1 MGLLDQMPG
10 LDTPQGQGLLAAAF
24 QLMGSR
30 GSFGESIG
38 KAGMTYMGATQQ
50 AQSAASDAEYRRLQM
65 DAMKRKAAQ
74 EQAGMEE
81 QARQRKALQAMFA
94 RPGGATNQVNDAL
107 LADLRIGALPAMPQ
121 QPIDYQALIAAGVP
135 AETVKALAESRNYG
149 RDKVART
156 AEVEGPNGGKL
167 IQGFDDF
174 GQPVGHGVNGYVAPV
189 SVNQGDRTSFV
200 KPMAGVSLPMGMSP
214 ADRDASAR
222 GWASNG
228 LARDRLNFDRSGG
241 ADALKPQ
248 YKDGQWVTPPAGMA
262 PGQSVPAFPTTANK
276 DATEALQLIK
286 TAKEIIPK
294 STGSYIGAGVDQAA
308 RLFGSSTGGDT
319 AAAQLKALE
328 GALISKMPKMSGPQS
343 DKDVL
348 LYKQMAGE
356 IGDPTIPQ
364 ARKLA
369 ALQVIEQIQQRH
381 VGASGSWAAEAP
393 STPTMRYNAKTG
405 KLEKVN

>member
-1 MGLLDQMPG
+1 MGLLDGIPK

-38 KAGMTYMGATQQ
+38 RAGMTYMGATQQ
-50 AQSAASDAEYRRLQM
+50 AQESAANNELRRLQV
-65 DAMKRKAAQ
+65 DGYKRKAEQ
-74 EQAGMEE
+74 EQAAMELA
-81 QARQRKALQAMFA
+81 ARQRKALQAMFA

-107 LADLRIGALPAMPQ
+107 PADLRIGALPAMPQ
-121 QPIDYQALIAAGVP
+121 KQIDYQALLAEGVDP
-135 AETVKALAESRNYG
+135 ALVKALAESRNYG

-167 IQGFDDF
+167 IQGFDDY
-174 GQPVGHGVNGYVAPV
+174 GQPVGQGVNGYVAPV

-200 KPMAGVSLPMGMSP
+200 KPMAGISLPMGMSP

-228 LARDRLNFDRSGG
+228 LARERLNFDRAGG

-248 YKDGQWVTPPAGMA
+248 YKDGQWVTPPQGMA
-262 PGQSVPAFPTTANK
+262 PGQAVPAFPTTANK
-276 DATEALQLIK
+276 DANEALQLIK

-294 STGSYIGAGVDQAA
+294 STGSYLGAGVDQVA
-308 RLFGSSTGGDT
+308 RVFGSSTGGDT

-364 ARKLA
+364 ARKMA

-381 VGASGSWAAEAP
+381 AGASGSWDASDKP
-393 STPTMRYNAKTG
+393 KKSG
-405 KLEKVN
+405 GWSIEKVQ